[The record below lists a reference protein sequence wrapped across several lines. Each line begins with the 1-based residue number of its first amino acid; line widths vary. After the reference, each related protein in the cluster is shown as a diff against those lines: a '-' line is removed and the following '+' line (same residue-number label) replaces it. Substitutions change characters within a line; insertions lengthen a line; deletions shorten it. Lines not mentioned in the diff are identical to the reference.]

1 MAAMF
6 SQNPLMDGPNYSYA
20 DVPKTNNGEPRQH
33 GFNPYVKQSPLENT
47 YTNCSSATPTTVALH

>member
-6 SQNPLMDGPNYSYA
+6 SQNPLMDGPSYSFN

-33 GFNPYVKQSPLENT
+33 RFNPYAE
-47 YTNCSSATPTTVALH
+47 PT